1 MVQSSDSSHSPT
13 PIASAATPLQ
23 PKVMGSVQRKVRA
36 LTVAE
41 VESLQFISH
50 NKILT
55 WEGLVE
61 HIGKPNATVH
71 LVDTKRFAG
80 HFGYVQQGLGRGPEY
95 TQDNFFGEVQ
105 FPQTRRYMPFL
116 VFDLR
121 HQPLR
126 WEGKSYRW
134 VMNIRRYNY
143 QDSDQGLADMLVG
156 LKGLL
161 SRQLMQGFG
170 EPLLF
175 VYDNPGNTFRR
186 PHINRLTEVKAA
198 GFAVIT
204 EPQMIEAAGG
214 ALVSVLNPGT
224 AIGHLRLIKVGES
237 GDNLTPRHI
246 AVFEDTPER
255 IPPVTG
261 IITLEPQTPLSHV
274 NLLAKNRG
282 TPNVSTAKIE
292 LIPSLAGAI
301 GKLVRMVAKSD
312 GAVTFQEV
320 SLAEAEKFWASKVK
334 DKLAVP
340 KIAAN
345 SLLPIEFAT
354 APKAE
359 AVITNIGSK
368 AANYA
373 TIQQLIEPQFV
384 KPGFALSFAH
394 YQRVAAESATNQLI
408 QDLLNQK
415 NSLAPEAIN
424 EKLKLIR
431 DSILKQTSAT
441 AIAPTIQAV
450 RSIIQK
456 LPNVPRI
463 RLRSSTN
470 SEDLPVF
477 NGAGLYESAGFDVAD
492 DDQKLQKKLLT
503 VMAALWLERAFWER
517 EIFAIEH
524 RDVGMAILINPAF
537 SDEFANGVVVGSE
550 EPNGFKTW
558 VNAQKGEASVTNP
571 EGDEISESFT
581 FVGNGLGNV
590 QVQSRSNVGAVFL
603 EDGKNAVRAELQA
616 QLQQLTQITK
626 KLYEHFVA
634 QQRASGD
641 RRKYGI
647 DIEYKL
653 MQEGG
658 KVVLYVKQSR
668 LLNLTEPASPIP
680 KVVAKDNGMGG
691 AHLRRQPK
699 QLSELK
705 ANEFC
710 VMKTNEVVGVNLIED
725 LGNGFVKLNVVVAST
740 TCPNFTGILYVFKS
754 HFNFPIS

>member
-1 MVQSSDSSHSPT
+1 VVQSSETTNSPT
-13 PIASAATPLQ
+13 PIATAATPLQ
-23 PKVMGSVQRKVRA
+23 PQVMGSIQGKVRL

-41 VESLQFISH
+41 VESLQFVSH

-61 HIGKPNATVH
+61 NIGKSNATVH
-71 LVDTKRFAG
+71 LIDTKRFEG
-80 HFGYVQQGLGRGPEY
+80 HYGYTQQGLGRGPEY
-95 TQDNFFGEVQ
+95 QKNHFIKEVSSST
-105 FPQTRRYMPFL
+105 TRRYMPFFL
-116 VFDLR
+116 FDFR

-126 WEGKSYRW
+126 WGGKSYRW
-134 VMNIRRYNY
+134 VMNIRRYDY
-143 QDSDQGLADMLVG
+143 ADTDQGLADMLVG

-161 SRQLMQGFG
+161 SRQLMKGFG
-170 EPLLF
+170 EPLLY
-175 VYDNPGNTFRR
+175 VYETPGATFHR
-186 PHINRLTEVKAA
+186 PHINRLTEVKAV
-198 GFAVIT
+198 GFAAIT

-214 ALVSVLNPGT
+214 ALVSVLNPGM

-282 TPNVSTAKIE
+282 TPNVSTAKME

-301 GKLVRMVAKSD
+301 GKLVRMTAKFD
-312 GAVTFQEV
+312 APVTFQEV

-334 DKLAVP
+334 DKLEVP
-340 KIAAN
+340 KIAAS
-345 SLLPIEFAT
+345 SLLLIEFAT

-359 AVITNIGSK
+359 TVITNIGSK
-368 AANYA
+368 ASNYA
-373 TIQQLIEPQFV
+373 VIQKLIEPQFV

-394 YQRVAAESATNQLI
+394 YQRVVAEPAVKQLI

-431 DSILKQTSAT
+431 DSMMKQTAAA

-450 RSIIQK
+450 RSVIQK

-524 RDVGMAILINPAF
+524 RDVGMAVLINPAF
-537 SDEFANGVVVGSE
+537 SDEFANGVVVGNE
-550 EPNGFKTW
+550 ESSGFKTW

-603 EDGKNAVRAELQA
+603 EDGRNAIRAELQP
-616 QLQQLTQITK
+616 QVQQLAQITK
-626 KLYEHFVA
+626 KLYDHFVA
-634 QQRASGD
+634 QQRAAGD

-668 LLNLTEPASPIP
+668 LLNLTEPASPMS

-710 VMKTNEVVGVNLIED
+710 VVKANEVVGVNFIED
-725 LGNGFVKLNVVVAST
+725 LGNGFVKLNVVTAST
-740 TCPNFTGILYVFKS
+740 SCPAFTGILYIFKS
-754 HFNFPIS
+754 HFNFPI